1 MCVCVRGCVCVCVRV
16 CVCGVCVFATTLKGF
31 VSSAMYPKNQKLP
44 GLNKFLP
51 DLWVLKGQRI

>member
-1 MCVCVRGCVCVCVRV
+1 MCVCVC
-16 CVCGVCVFATTLKGF
+16 VCVFATTLKGF

-51 DLWVLKGQRI
+51 DLWVLKWQ